1 MRMFTTVA
9 VGVTVALAGMLTGIA
24 AHGAEPMH
32 PGIEYALQHEP
43 GGVVVDENTVVWPHL
58 GMTLVVEDDTGTWPR
73 SVGPCATGRVCA
85 FGGPNLTGSMLSWTT
100 CGTFAT
106 GALPSVGSIANAR
119 SSGSLQARNGT
130 IVVATAGANGSA
142 NVFGVVTNVRCS
154 L

>member
-1 MRMFTTVA
+1 MKKFA
-9 VGVTVALAGMLTGIA
+9 AAALGVTMVLAGILTGTA
-24 AHGAEPMH
+24 AQADEQHH
-32 PGIEYALQHEP
+32 PSVEYALQHEP
-43 GGVVVDENTVVWPHL
+43 GGVVLDERTVVWPHL
-58 GMTLVVEDDTGTWPR
+58 GMTLVVDSDTGLGVQ

-85 FGGPNLTGSMLSWTT
+85 FGGANLTGAMLSWTT

-130 IVVATAGANGSA
+130 NVIVTVGANGSA
-142 NVFGVVTNVRCS
+142 NVNGTVTNVRCS